1 MFSPFPWSLP
11 QSTLKLSSHD
21 VHIWLTKLNSLT
33 MHVQQMAQYLNE
45 DERMRAKRFH
55 FTRDRERFIVGRGV
69 LRFILGRYLYI
80 EPNRVKH
87 VLSLYS
93 QRIIFN
99 VL

>member
-1 MFSPFPWSLP
+1 
-11 QSTLKLSSHD
+11 
-21 VHIWLTKLNSLT
+21 
-33 MHVQQMAQYLNE
+33 
-45 DERMRAKRFH
+45 MRAKRFH

-87 VLSLYS
+87 MLSLHN
-93 QRIIFN
+93 QRMIFN

>member
-1 MFSPFPWSLP
+1 
-11 QSTLKLSSHD
+11 
-21 VHIWLTKLNSLT
+21 
-33 MHVQQMAQYLNE
+33 
-45 DERMRAKRFH
+45 MRAKRFH

-87 VLSLYS
+87 VLSLYN
-93 QRIIFN
+93 QRMIFN